1 MIRSMT
7 GFSRYMLENET
18 QIITV
23 EIKSLNHRYL
33 EIMTK
38 IPRQLN
44 PIEIELKKYIRD
56 SLHRGRI
63 ELFFNIEN
71 KESGQEEPQVNVDL
85 AKQYQGCLE
94 LLIKNCNLDDTIEL
108 SHLLSFNQIFQRPVS
123 ADQEDIDIE
132 KMRPDLISA
141 LDGALKHLIS
151 MREEEGKNLYTDIIN
166 RLNLIESYVLILQ
179 KRLPEVVSQ
188 HKIMLQE
195 RAQELFDQTIEPER
209 LAQELVIFA
218 GKLDITEEM
227 IRTESHLKKLREML
241 NNNNNEAIGRK
252 IDFLL
257 QELFREVNT
266 AGVKASD
273 AEISQQTVEIKSE
286 LEKIREQVQNIE

>member
-7 GFSRYMLENET
+7 GFSRFIRENET

-44 PIEIELKKYIRD
+44 PIEIDLKKYTRS
-56 SLHRGRI
+56 SLNRGRVEI
-63 ELFFNIEN
+63 YLNIES
-71 KESGQEEPQVNVDL
+71 KESWEEEPQVNLDL
-85 AKQYQGCLE
+85 AKQYHGCLQ
-94 LLIKNCNLDDTIEL
+94 LLIKNCNLEEKVEL
-108 SHLLSFNQIFQRPVS
+108 SHLLSFSQIFQRQVS
-123 ADQEDIDIE
+123 PDQEDIDPE

-141 LDGALKHLIS
+141 LDGALKQLIS
-151 MREEEGKNLYTDIIN
+151 MREEEGKNLYNDIIN
-166 RLNLIESYVLILQ
+166 RLNLIESYLMSLQ
-179 KRLPEVVSQ
+179 KRLPEVVTQ
-188 HKIMLQE
+188 HKTVLQE
-195 RAQELFDQTIEPER
+195 RAKELFDQTIEPER
-209 LAQELVIFA
+209 LAQEIVVFA

-227 IRTESHLKKLREML
+227 IRTESHIKKLRDML
-241 NNNNNEAIGRK
+241 NNNGNEAVGRK
-252 IDFLL
+252 MDFLI
-257 QELFREVNT
+257 QEIFREINT

-273 AEISQQTVEIKSE
+273 AEISQQVVEIKSE